1 MRRIALAAV
10 QRIARATV
18 QRIALAT
25 VQRIALLG
33 GESSGKTTLARAL
46 AQALHTTWVPEYGRQ
61 RWEELRET
69 LSVAELLQVARTQ
82 VAWEEQH
89 AARAQG
95 WLVCDT
101 TPLTTLQY
109 CLHDHGQAPPELH
122 ALARRRYDLS
132 VLCLPDFGFVQD
144 GCRRDDGFRNQQHA
158 WTVARL
164 AEAGVAP
171 LRVRGSVG
179 ERVAQVLAQL
189 GRPHAVV
196 DEPQPILAVQALPET
211 PP

>member
-10 QRIARATV
+10 QRIARATA
-18 QRIALAT
+18 QRIARAT

-33 GESSGKTTLARAL
+33 GESSGKTTL

-101 TPLTTLQY
+101 TPLTPLQY
-109 CLHDHGQAPPELH
+109 CFHDHGQAPPELH

-144 GCRRDDGFRNQQHA
+144 GCRRDDSFRNQQHA
-158 WTVARL
+158 WTLARL
-164 AEAGVAP
+164 DDAGVTP
-171 LRVRGSVG
+171 LLVRGSVAK
-179 ERVAQVLAQL
+179 RVARVLAQL
-189 GRPHAVV
+189 RRARAVV
-196 DEPQPILAVQALPET
+196 DEAQSILAVQALPET

>member
-1 MRRIALAAV
+1 MHTPSEAPAQPQAK
-10 QRIARATV
+10 AP
-18 QRIALAT
+18 

-46 AQALHTTWVPEYGRQ
+46 AQALHTVWVPEYGRQ

-82 VAWEEQH
+82 VAWEEEQ
-89 AARAQG
+89 AREAHG

-122 ALARRRYDLS
+122 ALARRPYDLT
-132 VLCLPDFGFVQD
+132 VLCLPDFDFVQD
-144 GCRRDDGFRNQQHA
+144 GCRRDDSFRNQQHA
-158 WTVARL
+158 WTLARL

-171 LRVRGSVG
+171 LLVRGSVAQ
-179 ERVAQVLAQL
+179 RVAQVQAALNQQ
-189 GRPHAVV
+189 PV
-196 DEPQPILAVQALPET
+196 PQVPPTHHRST
-211 PP
+211 PWPSARS